1 MKGPTVTAL
10 IGTSVMRKEDPA
22 LITGRGQYVDDL
34 RLPGTVRMAYV
45 RSPVAHAG
53 IVGIDVSAALTLPGV
68 LGVWTAADLPGLPNT
83 RSVPGM
89 ERSCLASDG
98 VVRFV
103 GEAVAVVVATDQYLA
118 ADAAAAVK
126 VEYAQLPVLTTIDE
140 AMAEG
145 AAPIVPNL
153 PSNVVMD
160 MQLTED
166 DAQAEIDAAPRRS
179 ALRIVNQRLAPVP
192 IEPIGC
198 LANWTAGSLTLWATV
213 QTPHPIRNELCQMF
227 GLTQQEV
234 RVVAPDVGGAFG
246 AKSTFYPE
254 YILCSELSRRLG
266 RPVKYIETR
275 SESMVAMTHGRAQH
289 QDLVIAYDDDA
300 KLLALQVK
308 IIQDCGAW
316 PDVTGSGL
324 PILTSFMSG
333 GVYKIPKIGASFRS
347 VTTHT
352 TPVAAYRGAGRPEAA
367 YLIERLMDTI
377 AFDLG
382 MDPAEVRR
390 RNFIQPEEMPY
401 TTQFPIVV
409 YDESDYPQL
418 QSLLLEH
425 LDYDSLRREQKLRRA
440 NPEAKLLGVGLSVF
454 VEMAGFGPSAFFE
467 QFGYVGGWESAKAR
481 MNPDGSLT
489 LAVGTSPHGQ
499 GHETVFAQVAF
510 DALDGLVPYDRIT
523 VQHGDTGAV
532 QEGIGTMGSRAMPVA
547 APAVSMAAA
556 ELLAKLKVVA
566 AHLLEASPGDLEVRE
581 GKIGV
586 RGAPGSEVSLLD
598 VAMASYKP
606 HKLPGGMAIG
616 LEFTSYHEPKNLSYP
631 SGAHGCVV
639 EIDQQTGMV
648 EILRYVAVDDC
659 GVVVNPL
666 LARGQVHGGVVQ
678 GIAQALLEEVRY
690 GDDAQPLTS
699 SLADYPV
706 PSAPDM
712 PNLETYHLEI
722 RTTGNDLGVKGL
734 GEAGATA
741 APQAVVNAVLDAVK
755 HLGIRTLD
763 MPLTPVKVWHA
774 ITAAKETS
782 T

>member
-1 MKGPTVTAL
+1 MTAL
-10 IGTSVMRKEDPA
+10 IGTPVRRKEDAP
-22 LITGRGQYVDDL
+22 LLTGRGQYVDDL

-45 RSPVAHAG
+45 RSPIAHAR
-53 IVGIDVSAALTLPGV
+53 ILGIDAEAACALPGV
-68 LGVWTAADLPGLPNT
+68 LGVWTAADLEGLPNT

-89 ERSCLASDG
+89 ERPCLASDG

-103 GEAVAVVVATDQYLA
+103 GEPVAVVVATDQYLA
-118 ADAAAAVK
+118 ADAAEAVE
-126 VEYAQLPVLTTIDE
+126 VEYEPLPVLTTIDE

-153 PSNVVMD
+153 ASNVVMD
-160 MQLTED
+160 MPLTED

-179 ALRIVNQRLAPVP
+179 SLRIVNQRLAPVP

-198 LANWTAGSLTLWATV
+198 LANWTRDGLTLWGTV
-213 QTPHPIRNELCQMF
+213 QAPHPIRNELCTMF
-227 GLTQQEV
+227 GLSQQEV

-246 AKSTFYPE
+246 SKATFYPE
-254 YILCSELSRRLG
+254 YILTSELSRRLG
-266 RPVKYIETR
+266 RPVKYVETR
-275 SESMVAMTHGRAQH
+275 SESMLAMTHGRAQT

-300 KLLALQVK
+300 NIQALQVK

-352 TPVAAYRGAGRPEAA
+352 TPVAAYRGAGRPEAS
-367 YLIERLMDTI
+367 YLIERLMDAM

-390 RNFIQPEEMPY
+390 RNFIQPEEMPFA
-401 TTQFPIVV
+401 TQFPIVV

-418 QSLLLEH
+418 QELLLEH
-425 LDYDSLRREQKLRRA
+425 LDYKGLRKEQEERRSD
-440 NPEAKLLGVGLSVF
+440 PDAKLLGVGMSIF

-489 LAVGTSPHGQ
+489 VAVGTSPHGQ
-499 GHETVFAQVAF
+499 GHQTVFAQIAS
-510 DALDGLVPYDRIT
+510 DALEGLVPFDRIS
-523 VQHGDTGAV
+523 VKYGDTQVV

-547 APAVSMAAA
+547 APAVSVAAT
-556 ELLAKLKVVA
+556 EMLTKLKMVA
-566 AHLLEASPGDLEVRE
+566 AHMLEASPDDLEVRD
-581 GKIGV
+581 GKLGV
-586 RGAPGSEVSLLD
+586 RGTPGSEVSLLD
-598 VAMASYKP
+598 VALTSYKP
-606 HKLPGGMAIG
+606 HKLPEGMDIG
-616 LEFTSYHEPKNLSYP
+616 LEFTNYHEPKNLSYP

-639 EIDQQTGMV
+639 EIDPQTGMV
-648 EILRYVAVDDC
+648 EIRRYIAVDDC

-666 LARGQVHGGVVQ
+666 LARGQVQGGVVQ

-699 SLADYPV
+699 TLVDYSV
-706 PSAPDM
+706 PSAADM
-712 PNLETYHLEI
+712 PNMENHHLEI

-763 MPLTPVKVWHA
+763 MPLTPVKVWHS
-774 ITAAKETS
+774 ITDAKENLG
-782 T
+782 